1 MAAGLM
7 LRSIGKHTAGTKRQ
21 LGLNK
26 NRRNHSR
33 NRNGCAYFYIGGE
46 MNYVVETHGNWVLM
60 DNEWDEKKEAG
71 I

>member
-26 NRRNHSR
+26 
-33 NRNGCAYFYIGGE
+33 IGAIIPEIG
-46 MNYVVETHGNWVLM
+46 MVAPIFILVA
-60 DNEWDEKKEAG
+60 K
-71 I
+71 